1 MSTTKKQK
9 RYNVAST
16 IRATHVYPELGS
28 PRSATAVLVNIVLK
42 DDEALNLA
50 RHLVQ
55 AAREARELTIAA
67 ARKPGVM
74 NNLHTVTVTYEGRMK
89 K

>member
-9 RYNVAST
+9 RYSVAST
-16 IRATHVYPELGS
+16 VRATHVYPELGS
-28 PRSATAVLVNIVLK
+28 SRSATATLVNIVLK

-55 AAREARELTIAA
+55 AARESRELTIAA
-67 ARKPGVM
+67 VRKPGTK
-74 NNLHTVTVTYEGRMK
+74 NNLHTVTVTYEARMK